1 MNGDGRGFGG
11 RLRGLRKSA
20 GLSQEELAERS
31 GLNVRTISNLE
42 RGFSRWP
49 YRDTLRRL
57 ADALLL
63 SGVVRAE
70 FMAASGRR
78 VVSEGSAPAE
88 PPPWPAPRLL
98 PSAMRY
104 FTGRKAE
111 LGFLTGL
118 LAEAQSPAGSG
129 AVVISAIVGAAG
141 VGKTALAV
149 HWAHQHAECFP
160 DGQLY
165 ADLHGFDATSP
176 PAPTTAAVCRFLEA
190 LGVPPARMPADA
202 AAQLDLY
209 RSLLAGKRVLIILDN
224 VRDAR
229 QVRPLTPGEGG
240 CMVLVTSRSQLT
252 ELIALDGASAL
263 PVGPLTMGE
272 ARELLTRRLGADR
285 ISSEQSQAD
294 ELISRCGRLPLALN
308 MAAARAIS
316 LPALPLST
324 LAAGLKLF
332 QSEYRQVYLFQV
344 PLPALGST

>member
-1 MNGDGRGFGG
+1 
-11 RLRGLRKSA
+11 
-20 GLSQEELAERS
+20 
-31 GLNVRTISNLE
+31 
-42 RGFSRWP
+42 
-49 YRDTLRRL
+49 
-57 ADALLL
+57 
-63 SGVVRAE
+63 
-70 FMAASGRR
+70 
-78 VVSEGSAPAE
+78 
-88 PPPWPAPRLL
+88 
-98 PSAMRY
+98 
-104 FTGRKAE
+104 
-111 LGFLTGL
+111 
-118 LAEAQSPAGSG
+118 
-129 AVVISAIVGAAG
+129 
-141 VGKTALAV
+141 
-149 HWAHQHAECFP
+149 
-160 DGQLY
+160 
-165 ADLHGFDATSP
+165 
-176 PAPTTAAVCRFLEA
+176 
-190 LGVPPARMPADA
+190 VPPARMPADA

-209 RSLLAGKRVLIILDN
+209 RSLLAGRRVLIILDN